1 LKYVRGLALLRLFA
15 TIFIMAMVL
24 IGGEIKEFKTSI
36 SSSPN
41 RINPLLATDS
51 ASGEIAQWIF
61 NGLVKFDK
69 DANIVGDLA
78 KSWKFENNTTLIF
91 ELRDD
96 VVWHDGVKFTGEDV
110 LFTYNLLLSDK
121 ISTPYSSD
129 FKEVKKVELLDKF
142 RVKVTYKKPYFKA
155 LSIWMMG
162 ILPKHLWEKEKN
174 PMQSNLNKFA
184 IGTGAYKMVKAFEIN
199 KRIELIANDKYY
211 LHRPNIDRI
220 IYKYVGDKSTEFLL
234 LKSQQLDIG
243 SLTPLQVNRQL
254 DKSFKESFNIYERA
268 SNGYT
273 YLGFNLRKPPFNN
286 PKIREAVALA
296 IDKQELI
303 DLLFFSHGKPCYGPF
318 MPDTNAYPKDLK
330 PLEYNPQK
338 AREILREL
346 GYSEENPLKF
356 TIITNSGNDIRVKA
370 AEIILQQLLK
380 VGIKAKLRVLEWQ
393 AFLNTVVFPREF
405 EAVILGWS
413 LGLIPDAYSIWHSD
427 GDKKGGFNF
436 VGYHNKEVD
445 RLIEVAKSE
454 IDPVKFGEIYQK
466 IFKLITKDNPYIF
479 LYIPNSITA
488 VNKRIE
494 GIKPSIIG
502 IMYNFIDWKVEIK

>member
-1 LKYVRGLALLRLFA
+1 MLR
-15 TIFIMAMVL
+15 FIVIISL
-24 IGGEIKEFKTSI
+24 IIYLYGSEFRASI

-51 ASGEIAQWIF
+51 ASSQIADWIF
-61 NGLVKFDK
+61 NGLVKFNK
-69 DANIVGDLA
+69 DAKIVGDLA
-78 KSWKFENNTTLIF
+78 KSWEFENNTTLIF
-91 ELRDD
+91 KLRDN
-96 VVWHDGVKFTGEDV
+96 VFWHDGVKFSADDV
-110 LFTYNLLLSDK
+110 IFTYNLLKSPK

-129 FKEVKKVELLDKF
+129 FNEVKDVKKIDDF
-142 RVKVTYKKPYFKA
+142 TIKVTYKRPYFKA

-174 PMQSNLNKFA
+174 PMQSKLNKFA
-184 IGTGAYKMVKAFEIN
+184 VGTGPYRMIKPFEVN
-199 KRIELIANDKYY
+199 KNIELIANEKYY
-211 LHRPNIDRI
+211 LHKPNINKI
-220 IYKYVGDKSTEFLL
+220 IYKYVGDSATEFLL
-234 LKSQQLDIG
+234 LKSMQLDIG
-243 SLTPLQVNRQL
+243 GLSPLQVSRQI
-254 DKSFKESFNIYERA
+254 DKKFKENFNIYERP

-286 PKIREAVALA
+286 PKIREAIALA
-296 IDKQELI
+296 INKQELI

-318 MPDTNAYPKDLK
+318 MPGTNAYPKDLK
-330 PLEYNPQK
+330 PLSYNPK
-338 AREILREL
+338 RAKEILKEL
-346 GYSEENPLKF
+346 GYTKENPLTF

-393 AFLNTVVFPREF
+393 AFLNTIVFPRNF

-445 RLIEVAKSE
+445 RLIEKAKSE
-454 IDPVKFGEIYQK
+454 IDPIKFGKIYQK
-466 IFKLITKDNPYIF
+466 IFKLIVNDHPYIF

-488 VNKRIE
+488 VNKKIE
-494 GIKPSIIG
+494 GIEPSIIG
-502 IMYNFIDWKVEIK
+502 IMHNFIDWKIKVK